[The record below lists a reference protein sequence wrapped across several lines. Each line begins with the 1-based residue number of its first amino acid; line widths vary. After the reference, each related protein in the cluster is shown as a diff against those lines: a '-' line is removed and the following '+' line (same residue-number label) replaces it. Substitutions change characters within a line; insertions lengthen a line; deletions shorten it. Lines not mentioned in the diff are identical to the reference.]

1 MFPEP
6 ELSFRP
12 RLERFAE
19 GFLRDHLGSLEC
31 RVRND
36 HAKCS
41 GADDRDSDGND
52 RSDRELR
59 NAVRMLIPL
68 HSEARSVPVR
78 L

>member
-12 RLERFAE
+12 RLDERFAE

-41 GADDRDSDGND
+41 GTDDRDSDGND
-52 RSDRELR
+52 RSDNELR
-59 NAVRMLIPL
+59 NAAKHVDPP
-68 HSEARSVPVR
+68 SW
-78 L
+78 